1 MIVHSHQQKMTT
13 SVYESYQMINTVLQY
28 FKDFSNQ
35 NIEGLAESFA
45 EDIHLCDWNI
55 DVSGKQNVLG
65 AIKDIYS
72 NVKYITVKP
81 VYFYSN
87 DKDWFACEIVI
98 DGENAEAKQEVDD
111 DGNTQMTLTWSLE
124 VVDVI
129 HINKEGKI
137 TSIKAYKR

>member
-1 MIVHSHQQKMTT
+1 MMIDK
-13 SVYESYQMINTVLQY
+13 VLQY

-35 NIEGLAESFA
+35 DIEALSESFS

-55 DVSGKQNVLG
+55 DVTGKENVLRE
-65 AIKDIYS
+65 IQKIYDG
-72 NVKYITVKP
+72 VERITIKP

-98 DGENAEAKQEVDD
+98 DGENAEAKKEIDD

>member
-1 MIVHSHQQKMTT
+1 MMIDK
-13 SVYESYQMINTVLQY
+13 VLQY

-35 NIEGLAESFA
+35 NIEALADSFA

-55 DVSGKQNVLG
+55 DVHGKENVLG
-65 AIKDIYS
+65 AIKDIYTM
-72 NVKYITVKP
+72 VKSVTIKP

-87 DKDWFACEIVI
+87 DKNWFACEIII
-98 DGENAEAKQEVDD
+98 DGVNAEAKKEIDD

-129 HINKEGKI
+129 HFNGDGKI
-137 TSIKAYKR
+137 ESIKAYKR

>member
-1 MIVHSHQQKMTT
+1 MMT
-13 SVYESYQMINTVLQY
+13 NTVLQY

-35 NIEGLAESFA
+35 NLEGLAESFA

-55 DVSGKQNVLG
+55 DVSGKENVLD

-98 DGENAEAKQEVDD
+98 DGENAEAKQELDD

>member
-1 MIVHSHQQKMTT
+1 MMIDK
-13 SVYESYQMINTVLQY
+13 VLQY

-35 NIEGLAESFA
+35 NIEALSEMFS

-55 DVSGKQNVLG
+55 DVQGKENV
-65 AIKDIYS
+65 IKEIQHIYDV
-72 NVKYITVKP
+72 VKTITIKP

>member
-1 MIVHSHQQKMTT
+1 
-13 SVYESYQMINTVLQY
+13 MINTVLQY

-35 NIEGLAESFA
+35 NIEGLADSFA

-55 DVSGKQNVLG
+55 DVSGKENVLG

-87 DKDWFACEIVI
+87 DKDWFACEILI
-98 DGENAEAKQEVDD
+98 DAVNKEGMHEVDD
-111 DGNTQMTLTWSLE
+111 EGKDQVTFKWSVE

-129 HINKEGKI
+129 HFNKDGKI
-137 TSIKAYKR
+137 ESIKAYKR

>member
-1 MIVHSHQQKMTT
+1 MMIDK
-13 SVYESYQMINTVLQY
+13 VLQY
-28 FKDFSNQ
+28 FKNFSNQ
-35 NIEGLAESFA
+35 NIEALAESFS

-55 DVSGKQNVLG
+55 DVEGKENVLG

-129 HINKEGKI
+129 HINTEGKI

>member
-1 MIVHSHQQKMTT
+1 MMT
-13 SVYESYQMINTVLQY
+13 NTVLQY

-55 DVSGKQNVLG
+55 DVEGKENVLD

-129 HINKEGKI
+129 HINTEGKI

>member
-1 MIVHSHQQKMTT
+1 
-13 SVYESYQMINTVLQY
+13 MINTVLQY

-45 EDIHLCDWNI
+45 EDIHLCDCNI
-55 DVSGKQNVLG
+55 DVSGKENVLG

>member
-1 MIVHSHQQKMTT
+1 MMIDK
-13 SVYESYQMINTVLQY
+13 VLQY

-35 NIEGLAESFA
+35 NIEALSEMFS

-55 DVSGKQNVLG
+55 DVEGKENVLD
-65 AIKDIYS
+65 AIKEIYS

-111 DGNTQMTLTWSLE
+111 DGNTQMTLTWTLE

-129 HINKEGKI
+129 HMNKEGKI
-137 TSIKAYKR
+137 ESIKAYKR

>member
-1 MIVHSHQQKMTT
+1 MMIDK
-13 SVYESYQMINTVLQY
+13 VLQY

-35 NIEGLAESFA
+35 DIEALSESFS

-55 DVSGKQNVLG
+55 DVTGKENVLRE
-65 AIKDIYS
+65 IQKIYDG
-72 NVKYITVKP
+72 VERITIKP

-87 DKDWFACEIVI
+87 DKNWFACEIII
-98 DGENAEAKQEVDD
+98 DGVNAEAKKEIDD

-129 HINKEGKI
+129 HFNGDGKI
-137 TSIKAYKR
+137 ESIKAYKR

>member
-1 MIVHSHQQKMTT
+1 MNK
-13 SVYESYQMINTVLQY
+13 VLQY

-35 NIEGLAESFA
+35 DIEALSESFS

-55 DVSGKQNVLG
+55 DVHGKENVLRE
-65 AIKDIYS
+65 IQKIYDG
-72 NVKYITVKP
+72 VERITIKP

-87 DKDWFACEIVI
+87 DKDWFACEIII
-98 DGENAEAKQEVDD
+98 DGVNAEAKKEIDD

-129 HINKEGKI
+129 HFNGDGKI
-137 TSIKAYKR
+137 ESIKAYKR

>member
-1 MIVHSHQQKMTT
+1 MMT
-13 SVYESYQMINTVLQY
+13 NTVLQY

-55 DVSGKQNVLG
+55 DVEGKENV
-65 AIKDIYS
+65 IKEIQHIYDV
-72 NVKYITVKP
+72 VKTITIKP

-129 HINKEGKI
+129 HINTEGKI
-137 TSIKAYKR
+137 TSITAYKR